1 MAGRLRLGE
10 ALIAKGLLNKRQL
23 DEALEDQ
30 KKRGGFLGQILI
42 EKGYVSSSEI
52 RRTVGELSTQAGVE
66 YKLAQ
71 ALVSEKIITPEQLEK
86 AREKQ
91 KSTHQH
97 LTDTLIDLDFITPV
111 DIAKTIGKLWNIPF
125 ISLSEKDISNE
136 ALQLLSEEMM
146 RRHFMIPVRI
156 EDNTL
161 VLAMADPLN
170 IVAVDE
176 VRLMTNYQVKVTIAT
191 ERDITLILDKYF
203 NIQRTAKEAL
213 LGMKI
218 DDLKAPLEKEIEAEQ
233 AVHQL
238 DAGPVI
244 KLVDTI
250 IDGGI
255 NAKASDI
262 HLEPQEFEMRVR
274 YRIDGILHD
283 ILKVPRGVE
292 ASVISRIKVLA
303 DMNIAE
309 RRQPQDGHIAIKKD
323 SKEYDLRVSSFPT
336 VGGEKVVL
344 RILDKSSM
352 LLSLDELGMT
362 REEQHVFQT
371 MISRAYGIILV
382 TGPTGG
388 GKTTTLY
395 AALNKLNTLTKN
407 IITVEDPVEYKLE
420 GINQS
425 QINVRAGLTFA
436 TGLRAI
442 LRQDPDIIMVGEI
455 RDLETAEIAIR
466 AALTGHLVFSTLHT
480 GDATSAITRLLDM
493 GIESF
498 LIASS
503 IIGIMAQRLVRT
515 ICVDCK
521 KRYTPGPEVI
531 KELGLDRKGKCSF
544 AKGNGCHYCIGTGYK
559 GRVGVFELMQF
570 SEGIKDLIGKRASAS
585 AIKAAAVKEGMNT
598 LRASALKKV
607 LEGVT
612 TFDEAKRVVFA
623 EG

>member
-1 MAGRLRLGE
+1 MGE
-10 ALIAKGLLNKRQL
+10 ALIAKGLLNKGQL

-71 ALVSEKIITPEQLEK
+71 ALVSEKIVTPEQLEK

-91 KSTHQH
+91 KSHHQH
-97 LTDTLIDLDFITPV
+97 LTEILVDLNFIKPV

-125 ISLSEKDISNE
+125 IPLSEKDVSKE
-136 ALQLLSEEMM
+136 ALQLLSEDTM
-146 RRHFMIPVRI
+146 RRHLMIPVRI

-176 VRLMTNYQVKVTIAT
+176 VRLMTNYQVKVNIAT

-203 NIQRTAKEAL
+203 NIKRSAKEAL

-218 DDLKAPLEKEIEAEQ
+218 DDLKAPLKKEAEAAK
-233 AVHQL
+233 AVHKL

-262 HLEPQEFEMRVR
+262 HLEPQEFDMRVR
-274 YRIDGILHD
+274 YRVDGILHD

-292 ASVISRIKVLA
+292 ASVVSRIKVLA

-323 SKEYDLRVSSFPT
+323 NKEYDLRVSSFPT
-336 VGGEKVVL
+336 VGGETIVL
-344 RILDKSSM
+344 RILDKGSM

-362 REEQHVFQT
+362 RDEQNVFQT

-455 RDLETAEIAIR
+455 RDLETAEIAVR

-480 GDATSAITRLLDM
+480 SDATNAITRLIDM
-493 GIESF
+493 GIEPF

-503 IIGIMAQRLVRT
+503 VIGIMAQRLMRT

-531 KELGLDRKGKCSF
+531 KELNLDKKAKHSF

-570 SEGIKDLIGKRASAS
+570 SETIKDLIGKRASAS
-585 AIKAAAVKEGMNT
+585 TIKAAAVKEGMST
-598 LRASALKKV
+598 LRTSALKKV
-607 LEGVT
+607 VEGVT